1 MDNENGERDTDSR
14 AVKKTDAKND
24 DNWDMSELELL
35 GKGVKYNGKSG
46 LCIWSLGKLRWW
58 NFHFSKKDTQ
68 GWHHSLGM
76 HDGISFGHAELVMSM
91 GYASGG
97 V

>member
-46 LCIWSLGKLRWW
+46 LCILSLGKLR
-58 NFHFSKKDTQ
+58 
-68 GWHHSLGM
+68 
-76 HDGISFGHAELVMSM
+76 
-91 GYASGG
+91 
-97 V
+97 